1 MKKHR
6 NHRPTRAAGAPD
18 TLQRAAVETL
28 GLAAAQAAP
37 TNLPAAANL
46 AAPAI
51 PAAQNAPAGRSTL
64 ATLSPAT
71 AAQADAPA
79 TPSPAASNAAPDAAP
94 QSPAAPASNVTPDTA
109 SPAAQALLQRLM
121 SQAERLRQQEPGF
134 DLGRAL
140 RNPRFARLVA
150 AGLDAGEAYDALR
163 QPQLLDEAYRPRP
176 RPGRAA
182 GCGGLQPQPP
192 GGKRRGPGRRRH
204 RPGPGGPVPPAAP
217 GDPPHG
223 PQRQNRHVLSR
234 RAAFPALPPAS
245 SHSAPAQRPAPRAH
259 RITPGRA
266 PASANQK
273 GARI

>member
-6 NHRPTRAAGAPD
+6 NHRPTRAAAAGAPD
-18 TLQRAAVETL
+18 TLQRAAAETL
-28 GLAAAQAAP
+28 GLAAAQSAP
-37 TNLPAAANL
+37 TDLPAAANL

-94 QSPAAPASNVTPDTA
+94 QSPAAPASNATPDTA

-163 QPQLLDEAYRPRP
+163 QPQLLDEAYRLGLAQGARQAAADYNRSRP
-176 RPGRAA
+176 VENG
-182 GCGGLQPQPP
+182 
-192 GGKRRGPGRRRH
+192 
-204 RPGPGGPVPPAAP
+204 AAP
-217 GDPPHG
+217 AGVVTALDPAG
-223 PQRQNRHVLSR
+223 LSRQQRQEIR
-234 RAAFPALPPAS
+234 RMVRSGKTVTF
-245 SHSAPAQRPAPRAH
+245 
-259 RITPGRA
+259 
-266 PASANQK
+266 
-273 GARI
+273 

>member
-6 NHRPTRAAGAPD
+6 NHRPTRAATGGTPD
-18 TLQRAAVETL
+18 TLQRAAAETL

-37 TNLPAAANL
+37 TDLPAAANL

-51 PAAQNAPAGRSTL
+51 PAAQNAPAGRSPL

-79 TPSPAASNAAPDAAP
+79 TPSPAASNAAAPDAAS
-94 QSPAAPASNVTPDTA
+94 QSPAAPASNATPDAA

-121 SQAERLRQQEPGF
+121 AQAERLRQQDPGF

-163 QPQLLDEAYRPRP
+163 QPQLLDEAYRLGIAQGARQAAADYNRSRP
-176 RPGRAA
+176 VENG
-182 GCGGLQPQPP
+182 
-192 GGKRRGPGRRRH
+192 
-204 RPGPGGPVPPAAP
+204 AAP
-217 GDPPHG
+217 AGVVTALDPASLSRQ
-223 PQRQNRHVLSR
+223 QRQEIR
-234 RAAFPALPPAS
+234 RMVRSGKTVTF
-245 SHSAPAQRPAPRAH
+245 
-259 RITPGRA
+259 
-266 PASANQK
+266 
-273 GARI
+273 

>member
-18 TLQRAAVETL
+18 TLQRAAAETL

-37 TNLPAAANL
+37 TDLPAAANL
-46 AAPAI
+46 A
-51 PAAQNAPAGRSTL
+51 APAGRSTL

-94 QSPAAPASNVTPDTA
+94 QSPAAPASNATPDTA

-163 QPQLLDEAYRPRP
+163 QPQLLDEAYRLGLAQGARQAAADYNRSRP
-176 RPGRAA
+176 VENG
-182 GCGGLQPQPP
+182 
-192 GGKRRGPGRRRH
+192 
-204 RPGPGGPVPPAAP
+204 AAP
-217 GDPPHG
+217 AGVVTALDPAG
-223 PQRQNRHVLSR
+223 LSRQQRQEIR
-234 RAAFPALPPAS
+234 RMVRSGKTVTF
-245 SHSAPAQRPAPRAH
+245 
-259 RITPGRA
+259 
-266 PASANQK
+266 
-273 GARI
+273 

>member
-18 TLQRAAVETL
+18 TLQRAAAETL

-37 TNLPAAANL
+37 TDLPAAANL
-46 AAPAI
+46 A
-51 PAAQNAPAGRSTL
+51 APAGRSTL

-79 TPSPAASNAAPDAAP
+79 TPSPAASNAAAPDAAP
-94 QSPAAPASNVTPDTA
+94 QSPAAPASNATPDTA

-163 QPQLLDEAYRPRP
+163 QPQLLDEAYRLGLAQGARQAAVDYNRSRP
-176 RPGRAA
+176 VENG
-182 GCGGLQPQPP
+182 
-192 GGKRRGPGRRRH
+192 
-204 RPGPGGPVPPAAP
+204 AAP
-217 GDPPHG
+217 AGVVTALDPAG
-223 PQRQNRHVLSR
+223 LSRQQRQEIR
-234 RAAFPALPPAS
+234 RMVRSGKTVTF
-245 SHSAPAQRPAPRAH
+245 
-259 RITPGRA
+259 
-266 PASANQK
+266 
-273 GARI
+273 

>member
-6 NHRPTRAAGAPD
+6 NHRPTRAATGGTPE
-18 TLQRAAVETL
+18 TLQRAAAETL

-37 TNLPAAANL
+37 TDLPAAANL

-51 PAAQNAPAGRSTL
+51 PAAQNAPAGRSPL

-79 TPSPAASNAAPDAAP
+79 TPSPAASNAAAPDAAS
-94 QSPAAPASNVTPDTA
+94 QSPAAPASNATPDTA

-121 SQAERLRQQEPGF
+121 AQAARLRQQEPGF

-163 QPQLLDEAYRPRP
+163 QPQLLDEAYRLGIAQGARQAAADYNRSRP
-176 RPGRAA
+176 VENG
-182 GCGGLQPQPP
+182 
-192 GGKRRGPGRRRH
+192 
-204 RPGPGGPVPPAAP
+204 AAP
-217 GDPPHG
+217 AGVVTALDPASLSRQ
-223 PQRQNRHVLSR
+223 QRQEIR
-234 RAAFPALPPAS
+234 RMVRSGKTVTF
-245 SHSAPAQRPAPRAH
+245 
-259 RITPGRA
+259 
-266 PASANQK
+266 
-273 GARI
+273 

>member
-6 NHRPTRAAGAPD
+6 NHRPTRAAAGAPD
-18 TLQRAAVETL
+18 TLQRAAAETL
-28 GLAAAQAAP
+28 GLAAAQSAP
-37 TNLPAAANL
+37 TDLPAAANL
-46 AAPAI
+46 AAPA
-51 PAAQNAPAGRSTL
+51 GRSPL

-94 QSPAAPASNVTPDTA
+94 QSPAAPASNATPDTA

-163 QPQLLDEAYRPRP
+163 QPQLLDEAYRLGLAQGARQAAVDYNRSRP
-176 RPGRAA
+176 VENG
-182 GCGGLQPQPP
+182 
-192 GGKRRGPGRRRH
+192 
-204 RPGPGGPVPPAAP
+204 AAP
-217 GDPPHG
+217 AGVVTALDPAG
-223 PQRQNRHVLSR
+223 LSRQQRQEIR
-234 RAAFPALPPAS
+234 RMVRSGKTVTF
-245 SHSAPAQRPAPRAH
+245 
-259 RITPGRA
+259 
-266 PASANQK
+266 
-273 GARI
+273 

>member
-6 NHRPTRAAGAPD
+6 NHRPTQAAGAPD
-18 TLQRAAVETL
+18 TLQRAAAETL
-28 GLAAAQAAP
+28 GLAAAQSAP
-37 TNLPAAANL
+37 TDLPAAANL

-51 PAAQNAPAGRSTL
+51 PAAQSAPAGRSTL

-94 QSPAAPASNVTPDTA
+94 QSPAAPASNATPDTA

-163 QPQLLDEAYRPRP
+163 QPQLLDEAYRLGLAQGARQAAVDYNRSRP
-176 RPGRAA
+176 VENG
-182 GCGGLQPQPP
+182 
-192 GGKRRGPGRRRH
+192 
-204 RPGPGGPVPPAAP
+204 AAP
-217 GDPPHG
+217 AGVVTALDPAG
-223 PQRQNRHVLSR
+223 LSRQQRQEIR
-234 RAAFPALPPAS
+234 RMVRSGKTVTF
-245 SHSAPAQRPAPRAH
+245 
-259 RITPGRA
+259 
-266 PASANQK
+266 
-273 GARI
+273 

>member
-18 TLQRAAVETL
+18 TLQRAAAETL
-28 GLAAAQAAP
+28 GLAAAQSAP
-37 TNLPAAANL
+37 TDLPAAANL

-51 PAAQNAPAGRSTL
+51 PAAQNAPAGRSPL

-71 AAQADAPA
+71 SAQADAPA

-94 QSPAAPASNVTPDTA
+94 QSPAAPASNATPDTA

-163 QPQLLDEAYRPRP
+163 QPQLLDEAYRLGLAQGARQAAVDYNRSRP
-176 RPGRAA
+176 VENG
-182 GCGGLQPQPP
+182 
-192 GGKRRGPGRRRH
+192 
-204 RPGPGGPVPPAAP
+204 AAP
-217 GDPPHG
+217 AGVVTALDPAG
-223 PQRQNRHVLSR
+223 LSRQQRQEIR
-234 RAAFPALPPAS
+234 RMVRSGKTVTF
-245 SHSAPAQRPAPRAH
+245 
-259 RITPGRA
+259 
-266 PASANQK
+266 
-273 GARI
+273 

>member
-18 TLQRAAVETL
+18 TLQRAAAETL
-28 GLAAAQAAP
+28 GLAAAQSAP
-37 TNLPAAANL
+37 TDLPAAANL

-51 PAAQNAPAGRSTL
+51 PAAQSAPAGRSTL
-64 ATLSPAT
+64 ATLSLAT

-94 QSPAAPASNVTPDTA
+94 QSPAAPASNASPDTA
-109 SPAAQALLQRLM
+109 SPDAQALLQRLM

-163 QPQLLDEAYRPRP
+163 QPQLLDEAYRLGLAQGARQAAVDYNRSRP
-176 RPGRAA
+176 VENG
-182 GCGGLQPQPP
+182 
-192 GGKRRGPGRRRH
+192 
-204 RPGPGGPVPPAAP
+204 AAP
-217 GDPPHG
+217 AGVVTALDPAG
-223 PQRQNRHVLSR
+223 LSRQQRQEIR
-234 RAAFPALPPAS
+234 RMVRSGKTVTF
-245 SHSAPAQRPAPRAH
+245 
-259 RITPGRA
+259 
-266 PASANQK
+266 
-273 GARI
+273 

>member
-6 NHRPTRAAGAPD
+6 NHRPTRAADAPD
-18 TLQRAAVETL
+18 TLQRAAAETL
-28 GLAAAQAAP
+28 GLAAAQSAP
-37 TNLPAAANL
+37 TDLPAAANL

-94 QSPAAPASNVTPDTA
+94 QSPAAPASNATPDTA

-163 QPQLLDEAYRPRP
+163 QPQLLDEAYRLGLAQGARQAAVDYNRSRP
-176 RPGRAA
+176 VENG
-182 GCGGLQPQPP
+182 
-192 GGKRRGPGRRRH
+192 
-204 RPGPGGPVPPAAP
+204 AAP
-217 GDPPHG
+217 AGVVTALDPAG
-223 PQRQNRHVLSR
+223 LSRQQRQEIR
-234 RAAFPALPPAS
+234 RMVRSGKTVTF
-245 SHSAPAQRPAPRAH
+245 
-259 RITPGRA
+259 
-266 PASANQK
+266 
-273 GARI
+273 

>member
-6 NHRPTRAAGAPD
+6 NHRPTRAAAGAPD
-18 TLQRAAVETL
+18 TLQRAAAETL

-37 TNLPAAANL
+37 TDLPAAANL

-79 TPSPAASNAAPDAAP
+79 TPSPATSNTAAPDAAP
-94 QSPAAPASNVTPDTA
+94 QSPATAASNAASTSPDA
-109 SPAAQALLQRLM
+109 ALPDAQALLQRLM
-121 SQAERLRQQEPGF
+121 TQAERLRQQEPGF

-163 QPQLLDEAYRPRP
+163 QPQLLDEAYRLGLAQGARQAAVDYNRSRP
-176 RPGRAA
+176 VENG
-182 GCGGLQPQPP
+182 
-192 GGKRRGPGRRRH
+192 
-204 RPGPGGPVPPAAP
+204 AAP
-217 GDPPHG
+217 AGIVTALDPAG
-223 PQRQNRHVLSR
+223 LSRQQRQEIR
-234 RAAFPALPPAS
+234 RMVRSGKTVTF
-245 SHSAPAQRPAPRAH
+245 
-259 RITPGRA
+259 
-266 PASANQK
+266 
-273 GARI
+273 

>member
-6 NHRPTRAAGAPD
+6 NHRPTRAAGTPD
-18 TLQRAAVETL
+18 TLQRAAAETL

-37 TNLPAAANL
+37 TDLPAAANL

-51 PAAQNAPAGRSTL
+51 PAAQNAPAGRSPL

-79 TPSPAASNAAPDAAP
+79 TPSPAASNAAADAAS
-94 QSPAAPASNVTPDTA
+94 QSPAAPASNASPDTA

-163 QPQLLDEAYRPRP
+163 QPQLLDEAYRLGLAQGARQAAVDYNRSRP
-176 RPGRAA
+176 VENG
-182 GCGGLQPQPP
+182 
-192 GGKRRGPGRRRH
+192 
-204 RPGPGGPVPPAAP
+204 AAP
-217 GDPPHG
+217 AGVVTALDPAG
-223 PQRQNRHVLSR
+223 LSRQQRQEIR
-234 RAAFPALPPAS
+234 RMVRSGKTVTF
-245 SHSAPAQRPAPRAH
+245 
-259 RITPGRA
+259 
-266 PASANQK
+266 
-273 GARI
+273 

>member
-18 TLQRAAVETL
+18 TLQRAAAETL

-37 TNLPAAANL
+37 TDLPAAANL

-51 PAAQNAPAGRSTL
+51 PAAQNAPAGRSPL

-79 TPSPAASNAAPDAAP
+79 TPSPAASNAAAPDA
-94 QSPAAPASNVTPDTA
+94 A

-121 SQAERLRQQEPGF
+121 AQAERLRQQDPGF

-163 QPQLLDEAYRPRP
+163 QPQLLDEAYRLGIAQGARQAAADYNRSRP
-176 RPGRAA
+176 VENG
-182 GCGGLQPQPP
+182 
-192 GGKRRGPGRRRH
+192 
-204 RPGPGGPVPPAAP
+204 AAP
-217 GDPPHG
+217 AGVVTALDPASLSRQ
-223 PQRQNRHVLSR
+223 QRQEIR
-234 RAAFPALPPAS
+234 RMVRSGKTVTF
-245 SHSAPAQRPAPRAH
+245 
-259 RITPGRA
+259 
-266 PASANQK
+266 
-273 GARI
+273 

>member
-6 NHRPTRAAGAPD
+6 NHCPTRAAGAPD
-18 TLQRAAVETL
+18 TLQRAAAETL

-37 TNLPAAANL
+37 TDLPAAANL

-79 TPSPAASNAAPDAAP
+79 TPSPAASNAAAPDAAP
-94 QSPAAPASNVTPDTA
+94 QSPAAPASNAPPDTA

-140 RNPRFARLVA
+140 RNPRFARLVV

-163 QPQLLDEAYRPRP
+163 QPQLLDEAYRLGLAQGARQAAVDYNRSRP
-176 RPGRAA
+176 VENG
-182 GCGGLQPQPP
+182 
-192 GGKRRGPGRRRH
+192 
-204 RPGPGGPVPPAAP
+204 AAP
-217 GDPPHG
+217 AGVVTALDPAG
-223 PQRQNRHVLSR
+223 LSRQQRQEIR
-234 RAAFPALPPAS
+234 RMVRSGKTVTF
-245 SHSAPAQRPAPRAH
+245 
-259 RITPGRA
+259 
-266 PASANQK
+266 
-273 GARI
+273 

>member
-6 NHRPTRAAGAPD
+6 NHRPTQAAGAPD
-18 TLQRAAVETL
+18 TLQRAAAETL
-28 GLAAAQAAP
+28 G
-37 TNLPAAANL
+37 L

-79 TPSPAASNAAPDAAP
+79 TPSPAASNAAAPDAAP
-94 QSPAAPASNVTPDTA
+94 QSPAAPASNATPDTA

-163 QPQLLDEAYRPRP
+163 QPQLLDEAYRLGLAQGARQAAADYNRSRP
-176 RPGRAA
+176 VENG
-182 GCGGLQPQPP
+182 
-192 GGKRRGPGRRRH
+192 
-204 RPGPGGPVPPAAP
+204 AAP
-217 GDPPHG
+217 AGVVTALDPAG
-223 PQRQNRHVLSR
+223 LSRQQRQEIR
-234 RAAFPALPPAS
+234 RMVRSGKTVTF
-245 SHSAPAQRPAPRAH
+245 
-259 RITPGRA
+259 
-266 PASANQK
+266 
-273 GARI
+273 

>member
-18 TLQRAAVETL
+18 TLQRAAAETL
-28 GLAAAQAAP
+28 GQAAAQAAP
-37 TNLPAAANL
+37 TDLPAAANL

-51 PAAQNAPAGRSTL
+51 PAAQNAPAGRSPL

-94 QSPAAPASNVTPDTA
+94 QSPAAPASNATPDTA

-163 QPQLLDEAYRPRP
+163 QPQLLDEAYRLGLAQGARQAAVDYNRSRP
-176 RPGRAA
+176 VENG
-182 GCGGLQPQPP
+182 
-192 GGKRRGPGRRRH
+192 
-204 RPGPGGPVPPAAP
+204 AAP
-217 GDPPHG
+217 AGVVTALDPAG
-223 PQRQNRHVLSR
+223 LSRQQRQEIR
-234 RAAFPALPPAS
+234 RMVRSGKTVTF
-245 SHSAPAQRPAPRAH
+245 
-259 RITPGRA
+259 
-266 PASANQK
+266 
-273 GARI
+273 